1 MRKQGNGVNDEMI
14 CQPRS
19 SEDAFC
25 NIGKLAEEIGRTAD
39 ILSVLINVVPG
50 MLSSDNKPGVNLAKS
65 DFARP
70 EDIFAKPENFP
81 RNIGELTEE
90 LGQLSDILSGL
101 VNAVPKIIQLAN
113 EANPLVKP

>member
-39 ILSVLINVVPG
+39 ILSVFINVVAG
-50 MLSSDNKPGVNLAKS
+50 TLSSDNKPDVNLAKS
-65 DFARP
+65 DFAGP
-70 EDIFAKPENFP
+70 EDRSAEGNS
-81 RNIGELTEE
+81 RNILELAEE
-90 LGQLSDILSGL
+90 ASQTANVLSGYNKVL
-101 VNAVPKIIQLAN
+101 LEMIQPSN
-113 EANPLVKP
+113 SPCVKP